1 MGFGFH
7 SHGRGFFLDTILPSK
22 FSPQK
27 TIQSNVLHSMMI
39 PFNPMDRSPWSGG
52 EGRTKGLGPVEYG
65 AGSRLGLQLRSRRLE
80 LSPANTAITGFRRS
94 HDNNLY
100 NLEARFLG
108 KVGWFFYIRFCVD
121 GGYIIRF
128 FSQWEAD
135 YWRDLKQIG
144 YLQNLQI
151 QRIISPFGLGHKCR
165 HKM

>member
-1 MGFGFH
+1 MAEV
-7 SHGRGFFLDTILPSK
+7 FFL
-22 FSPQK
+22 
-27 TIQSNVLHSMMI
+27 I
-39 PFNPMDRSPWSGG
+39 PYSHQNFHPKKRYNPMCSIPWWYRSIPWIVRHGAVAKVEPKAWDLSSTEQEADWGYSFDH
-52 EGRTKGLGPVEYG
+52 EGW
-65 AGSRLGLQLRSRRLE
+65 SF
-80 LSPANTAITGFRRS
+80 SPANTAITGFRRS